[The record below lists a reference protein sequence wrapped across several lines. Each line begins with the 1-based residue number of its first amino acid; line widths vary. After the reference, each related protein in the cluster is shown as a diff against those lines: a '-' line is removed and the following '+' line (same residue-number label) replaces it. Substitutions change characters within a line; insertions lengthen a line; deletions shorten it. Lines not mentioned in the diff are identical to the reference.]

1 VLGAATSNTITS
13 RGTVTHT
20 LPDNTAGVYSIVD
33 DGSSAMTYMTFSSLD
48 TAPSITV
55 DLTTTSGAYNAGA
68 VVVMGG
74 VGIAENLNVGGNFAV
89 TGAAAFAGN
98 TVLGFTA
105 ASDTVTMNAAV
116 TVSSGASS
124 TSTSSG
130 ALIVSNG
137 GVGINENLYVG
148 GNVVVTGTVTS
159 SGSGRRRSRRLQD
172 LFSSEFSDSFVDE
185 KKDKFSDISYPVGE
199 YDLTRR
205 ENQPYVVPY
214 LHVGASLD
222 IGSGLHELM
231 TDDGSEADLDYS
243 LIPHQMVTSGNAQLH
258 ALSFDDIMTISVP
271 HMGAA
276 YVRITVVS
284 RRKVGSTVVPFVDVG
299 ELRLSNPMVEDDI
312 AALGKSRSLSSPRS
326 ALESTDGTT
335 DTSSSSIEILS
346 RVDRGA
352 SNGGD
357 WVFTVRLRGGDA
369 LDESALSSIVTT
381 VEGTFRRAAL
391 LSPKMAN
398 DKSAISPS
406 S

>member
-1 VLGAATSNTITS
+1 
-13 RGTVTHT
+13 
-20 LPDNTAGVYSIVD
+20 
-33 DGSSAMTYMTFSSLD
+33 LD

-68 VVVMGG
+68 VVVKGG